1 VLHSV
6 HTVAPE
12 ELEVCLAISNW
23 NWNLTSFSRQMF
35 AHNLNRKYHKS
46 QDFQH
51 LLWRNEG
58 ILKHILSYLAKE
70 SGHFDKLHKV
80 VDYHC

>member
-1 VLHSV
+1 VY
-6 HTVAPE
+6 
-12 ELEVCLAISNW
+12 
-23 NWNLTSFSRQMF
+23 
-35 AHNLNRKYHKS
+35 NLNHKYHKS